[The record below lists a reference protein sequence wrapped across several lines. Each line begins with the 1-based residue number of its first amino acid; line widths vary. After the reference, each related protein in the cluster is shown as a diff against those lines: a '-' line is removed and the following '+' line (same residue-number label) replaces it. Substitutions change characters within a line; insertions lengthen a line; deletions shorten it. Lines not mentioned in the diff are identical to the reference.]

1 MSQFAISW
9 RLSRGRFI
17 DAIKDLS
24 QAQLNWRLHPDT
36 LTLGEAAL
44 HVAGVE
50 ASFVSQLLDLEL
62 DEFGRRLKAAATEGV
77 VNDQSFPFSSS
88 EITPELV
95 VEALEKT
102 GAMVE
107 PLIDAPTPEILN
119 KELVSAL
126 GPVITGE
133 GALARFAFHAGYHQ
147 GQAHLIKTAPGFPS

>member
-1 MSQFAISW
+1 
-9 RLSRGRFI
+9 
-17 DAIKDLS
+17 
-24 QAQLNWRLHPDT
+24 LHPDT

-77 VNDQSFPFSSS
+77 VNDHSFPFSSS